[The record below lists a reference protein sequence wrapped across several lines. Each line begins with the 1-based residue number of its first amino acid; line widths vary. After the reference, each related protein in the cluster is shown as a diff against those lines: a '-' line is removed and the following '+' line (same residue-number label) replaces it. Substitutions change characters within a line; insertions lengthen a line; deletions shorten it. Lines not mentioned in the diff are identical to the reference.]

1 MSGAI
6 PPDIGNDDEDAAD
19 KATQQRAVRP
29 RDHGRKQ
36 RASELIQSRFG
47 KVRDHRKKSRTSR
60 LIQSRGKVTFLR
72 AHDVGSRYG
81 PPEDQIDVEV
91 VVRLDSVPDRR
102 MGFQLRDDEHRAARQ
117 GMLNLLRD
125 AFTHDWTVLIDYS
138 IDLDNDEKNSEAI
151 RIALT
156 KD

>member
-1 MSGAI
+1 
-6 PPDIGNDDEDAAD
+6 
-19 KATQQRAVRP
+19 
-29 RDHGRKQ
+29 
-36 RASELIQSRFG
+36 
-47 KVRDHRKKSRTSR
+47 
-60 LIQSRGKVTFLR
+60 
-72 AHDVGSRYG
+72 
-81 PPEDQIDVEV
+81 
-91 VVRLDSVPDRR
+91 